1 MDIRD
6 KVCKIFEYLL
16 AVKNLNETVI
26 RNIEE
31 YDEVIWQK
39 DLPDYEGCFLNGS
52 GKYKEA
58 WLEVHKQELP
68 PVPQLPAIL
77 NEWVTYWPDPEKE
90 PIVKKQ
96 IPRKGKVPGK
106 QEISNRNSL
115 YYNDPLLFEKDEM
128 DYENFEDDPKR
139 VEVFKEWIEN
149 AWRPWVNKAL
159 PKKRIQ
165 KLYTKLF
172 TLHQRI
178 QREGE
183 DVELAWGH
191 GLLTWGVNGFKIK
204 RPVLVTP
211 LELQFDAKNGIFI
224 LLPTSKG
231 TYLEIDMLNS
241 FEIPYIKRLQE
252 LELEI
257 PKAEINVWDKES
269 INPLLKEIVHTIN
282 PEGIYSEEDFPSQNI
297 QEIPVITYSPVIF
310 LRRTS
315 GRIWHAELI
324 TAIDKIRSGYPIPD
338 TIKLLATDDLEEYRK
353 ECETNSNQDNWD
365 SVGEDLLFPLP
376 VNNEQKLIAQKL
388 VVSPGVVVQ
397 GPPGTGKSH
406 TIANLICHLLA
417 HGKRVLVT
425 SEKERA
431 LRVLRDKIPEEIR
444 HLCVS
449 VLGGDYASV
458 KELENSIENITE
470 NIDSYDPQFLKRE
483 IERLRNELYETR
495 KKKTR
500 YQNLIKQAGELENKK
515 VSIGNREMT
524 PLEIAKWL
532 KENIEYNWMPD
543 SIRIDQECPLSE
555 AEIRKFFELA
565 GKLRTSDKESL
576 GKKRPK
582 TSELPDPHIFN
593 ENVLNIISIE
603 QQIAEKSNY
612 IKDWNVSQHVY
623 NELDTY
629 KQKILSII
637 NELKELNEPWIQFI
651 MKDSISG
658 GDRKELWKVL
668 VQESRDRIKQI
679 KNLDMELIEHEIAFS
694 EDIDFAIAKEDL
706 KVLKEK
712 LKGVKQISWFFKNI
726 TGRKY
731 AYLMDKSKI
740 SLDGHEIK
748 NENDVDIIIKYIEKN
763 EIKNKLILKWNNIMK
778 DIGGPQLSN
787 SIPRFSFYVEELIDK
802 IEKGLQWNDKVVKPL
817 QEFLKSLGIPETP
830 AWTDVKW
837 FEKLYKGMEVLE
849 LKKKWND
856 ANAFF
861 DRLKTLLIRG
871 KESNN
876 AHPSWISLLN
886 ACETKDT
893 ELWSKEY
900 WEIARLEGLEEDYNV
915 YSSLKDRLEA
925 VAPKWVRMIIEQ
937 GGQGEPL
944 IPPDDWKLAW
954 QWRQCDTY
962 LKDLEET
969 TNIEKFEELLKEEEK
984 KESHILRELV
994 AKSTWL
1000 AQIERTT
1007 YEQKKS
1013 LHAFVQAVRKIGKGT
1028 GKYANM
1034 YRKEARE
1041 EMQICK
1047 GAIPVWIMPI
1057 QKIIENIKLTD
1068 DLFDVIIVDESSQSN
1083 LFALC
1088 ALLRAK
1094 KAVIVGDD
1102 NQISPESIGINVE
1115 EVHQLIERY
1124 LSGIIPHANRFELT
1138 TSFYDIANQIFEN
1151 KVVLKEHFRSVP
1163 EIIQFSNDFMYE
1175 GKIIPL
1181 RLPMSHEIFEP
1192 PVSAIFVEEG
1202 FVEEHTTKVINK
1214 PEAEAI
1220 VKHIVKL
1227 CSDPKYNGKT
1237 MGVISLQGDDQAEL
1251 IEELLREAIGEKEM
1265 VERKLICGDAYFFQ
1279 GDERDII
1286 FLSMVVAPNVRFRAL
1301 TKRSD
1306 YQRFNVAASR
1316 ARDQMFLFHSVQLKD
1331 INNPECARYRL
1342 LKYCQNPYRV
1352 QQKIDEVKHLFE
1364 SKFEEDVY
1372 RIICARGY
1380 RVIPQVKVANL
1391 GKRIDLVVE
1400 GIRNRLAIE
1409 CDGDKWHGID
1419 KWEEDIERQRILERV
1434 GWTFWRVRGSVFY
1447 RDPEKAMASL
1457 WRKLDEMGIKPIE

>member
-16 AVKNLNETVI
+16 AVKNLNETVV
-26 RNIEE
+26 RNIEQ

-52 GKYKEA
+52 GEYKEA
-58 WLEVHKQELP
+58 WLEVHKQNLP
-68 PVPQLPAIL
+68 PVPQLPEIL
-77 NEWVTYWPDPEKE
+77 SNWVTYWPDPERE
-90 PIVKKQ
+90 PIIKKQ
-96 IPRKGKVPGK
+96 IHKEGKITEK
-106 QEISNRNSL
+106 QEVSDDSL
-115 YYNDPLLFEKDEM
+115 WWGKDKIY
-128 DYENFEDDPKR
+128 YENFEDDPKR
-139 VEVFKEWIEN
+139 VEAFNEWIEN
-149 AWRPWVNKAL
+149 VWRPWVNEAL

-165 KLYTKLF
+165 KLYIKLF
-172 TLHQRI
+172 TIHQRI

-191 GLLTWGVNGFKIK
+191 GLLTWNVNGFKVK

-231 TYLEIDMLNS
+231 TYLETDMLNN
-241 FEIPYIKRLQE
+241 IDLPYIKRLQE
-252 LELEI
+252 MELEI
-257 PKAEINVWDKES
+257 QQAEINVWDKES
-269 INPLLKEIVHTIN
+269 IEPLLKEIAHTIN
-282 PEGIYSEEDFPSQNI
+282 PEGIYSDEDFPSKNI
-297 QEIPVITYSPVIF
+297 WEVPVITYSPVIF
-310 LRRTS
+310 LRKTS
-315 GRIWHAELI
+315 GRIWYTELI
-324 TAIDKIRSGYPIPD
+324 TAIDKIKNGYPIPK
-338 TIKLLATDDLEEYRK
+338 TIKLLAVDNLEECKK
-353 ECETNSNQDNWD
+353 EDDANNNQDNWD

-388 VVSPGVVVQ
+388 AVSPGVVVQ

-449 VLGGDYASV
+449 VLGGDSASV

-470 NIDSYDPQFLKRE
+470 NIDSYDPQLLKRE

-515 VSIGNREMT
+515 VSIGNCEMT

-532 KENIEYNWMPD
+532 KENVEHNWIPD
-543 SIRIDQECPLSE
+543 SIRIDQKCPLSE
-555 AEIRKFFELA
+555 AEVKKFFELA

-576 GKKRPK
+576 EKKRPK

-593 ENVLNIISIE
+593 ENVLNIRTLE
-603 QQIAEKSNY
+603 HQIAEKFNF

-623 NELDTY
+623 NEVDTY

-668 VQESRDRIKQI
+668 AQESRDRIKQI
-679 KNLDMELIEHEIAFS
+679 KNLDMELIEHEIVFS
-694 EDIDFAIAKEDL
+694 EDIDPTVAKENL

-712 LKGVKQISWFFKNI
+712 LKDVKQISWFFKNI

-731 AYLMDKSKI
+731 GYLMDKSKI
-740 SLDGHEIK
+740 SLDGHEIR
-748 NENDVDIIIKYIEKN
+748 NENDADVIIKYIEKN

-778 DIGGPQLSN
+778 DIGGLQLSD

-817 QEFLKSLGIPETP
+817 QEFLNGLGFPETP
-830 AWTDVKW
+830 AWTDIKW

-871 KESNN
+871 KELNN
-876 AHPSWISLLN
+876 AHPSWINLLN
-886 ACETKDT
+886 ACEAKDT
-893 ELWSKEY
+893 ELWNKEY
-900 WEIARLEGLEEDYNV
+900 WEIVRLEGLEEDYNV
-915 YSSLKDRLEA
+915 YLSLKDRLEE

-962 LKDLEET
+962 LKELEET

-984 KESHILRELV
+984 KESCILRELV

-1057 QKIIENIKLTD
+1057 QNIIENIKLTD

-1102 NQISPESIGINVE
+1102 NQISPESIGINVG
-1115 EVHQLIERY
+1115 EVHQLIQRY
-1124 LSGIIPHANRFELT
+1124 LAGIVPHASRFELT
-1138 TSFYDIANQIFEN
+1138 TSLYDIANQIFES
-1151 KVVLKEHFRSVP
+1151 KIVLKEHFRSVP
-1163 EIIQFSNDFMYE
+1163 EIIQFTNDLMYE

-1181 RLPMSHEIFEP
+1181 RLPMSNEIFEP

-1220 VKHIVKL
+1220 VRHIVKL

-1237 MGVISLQGDDQAEL
+1237 MGVISLQGDYQAEL

-1286 FLSMVVAPNVRFRAL
+1286 FLSMVIAPNVRFRAL

-1316 ARDQMFLFHSVQLKD
+1316 TRDQMFLFHSVQLKD

-1372 RIICARGY
+1372 RIIYARGY

-1391 GKRIDLVVE
+1391 GKRIDIVIE
-1400 GIRNRLAIE
+1400 GIRNRLAVE

-1457 WRKLDEMGIKPIE
+1457 WKKLDEMGIKPVE

>member
-1 MDIRD
+1 MGINN

-16 AVKNLNETVI
+16 AVKNLNDIVI
-26 RNIEE
+26 RNIEQ

-39 DLPDYEGCFLNGS
+39 DLPEYEGCFLNGS

-68 PVPQLPAIL
+68 PVPQLPKIL
-77 NEWVTYWPDPEKE
+77 SDWVTYCADPEKE
-90 PIVKKQ
+90 PVVKEQ
-96 IPRKGKVPGK
+96 IPK
-106 QEISNRNSL
+106 
-115 YYNDPLLFEKDEM
+115 KDKA
-128 DYENFEDDPKR
+128 DYENFEDDPER
-139 VEVFKEWIEN
+139 VKVFKEWKEN
-149 AWRPWVNKAL
+149 VWIPWKNEAL
-159 PKKRIQ
+159 PKKRIK

-172 TLHQRI
+172 AIHQRI

-191 GLLTWGVNGFKIK
+191 GILLWNVNGFKIK

-211 LELQFDAKNGIFI
+211 LELQFDAKNGIFM

-231 TYLEIDMLNS
+231 TYLETDMLNN
-241 FEIPYIKRLQE
+241 IDLPYIKSLQQME
-252 LELEI
+252 PEI
-257 PKAEINVWDKES
+257 QNAEINVWDKES
-269 INPLLKEIVHTIN
+269 IEPILKEIVHTIN
-282 PEGIYSEEDFPSQNI
+282 PGGIYSDEDFPLQNI
-297 QEIPVITYSPVIF
+297 KEVPVISYSPVIF
-310 LRRTS
+310 LRKTS
-315 GRIWHAELI
+315 GRIWQKELI
-324 TAIDKIRSGYPIPD
+324 TVIDKIRSDYPIPE
-338 TIKLLATDDLEEYRK
+338 TIKRLAVDDLEECKK
-353 ECETNSNQDNWD
+353 EDETNNNQDNWE
-365 SVGEDLLFPLP
+365 SIGENLLFPLP
-376 VNNEQKLIAQKL
+376 VNNEQKLIAKKL
-388 VVSPGVVVQ
+388 AKSPGVVVQ

-449 VLGGDYASV
+449 VLGGDSASV
-458 KELENSIENITE
+458 KELESSIENITE
-470 NIDSYDPQFLKRE
+470 NIDSYDPQILKKE
-483 IERLRNELYETR
+483 VERLRNELYETR

-500 YQNLIKQAGELENKK
+500 YQNLIKQAGELESKK
-515 VSIGNREMT
+515 VRIGNCEMT

-532 KENIEYNWMPD
+532 KENAKHNWMPD
-543 SIRIDQECPLSE
+543 SIKIDQECPLSE
-555 AEIRKFFELA
+555 AELRKFFELS

-576 GKKRPK
+576 EKKRPK
-582 TSELPDPHIFN
+582 VSELPDSHIFN
-593 ENVLNIISIE
+593 ENVLKIRTLE
-603 QQIAEKSNY
+603 QQITEKFDY
-612 IKDWNVSQHVY
+612 IKEWNVSQNVY
-623 NELDTY
+623 DQVDAY

-637 NELKELNEPWIQFI
+637 NELKELNQPWMQFI

-658 GDRKELWKVL
+658 GDSKKLWKVL
-668 VQESRDRIKQI
+668 IQESRDIIKQI
-679 KNLDMELIEHEIAFS
+679 KNLDMELIEHEIVFS
-694 EDIDFAIAKEDL
+694 EDIDPTVAKENL
-706 KVLKEK
+706 KVLREK
-712 LKGVKQISWFFKNI
+712 LKGVRQMSWFFKNI

-731 AYLMDKSKI
+731 MYLMDKNKI
-740 SLDGHEIK
+740 SLDGHEIR
-748 NENDVDIIIKYIEKN
+748 NENDVGIVIKYIEKN

-778 DIGGPQLSN
+778 DIGGPQLSD
-787 SIPRFSFYVEELIDK
+787 SIPRFSFYVEELINK
-802 IEKGLQWNDKVVKPL
+802 IEKGLQWDDKVVKPL
-817 QEFLKSLGIPETP
+817 QEFLNALGIKETP
-830 AWTDVKW
+830 AWTDIKW
-837 FEKLYKGMEVLE
+837 FEKLYNGIEVPE
-849 LKKKWND
+849 LKKKLND
-856 ANAFF
+856 ANEFF
-861 DRLKTLLIRG
+861 ESLKILLIGG

-876 AHPSWISLLN
+876 AHPSWINLLN
-886 ACETKDT
+886 ACEAKDT
-893 ELWSKEY
+893 ELWDKEY
-900 WEIARLEGLEEDYNV
+900 WEVVRLEGLEEDYNV
-915 YSSLKDRLEA
+915 YLNLKDRLEEI
-925 VAPKWVRMIIEQ
+925 APKWVKMIIEQ

-962 LKDLEET
+962 LKELEEK

-984 KESHILRELV
+984 NESHILRELV

-1007 YEQKKS
+1007 YGQKKS
-1013 LHAFVQAVRKIGKGT
+1013 LHAFVQAVRKVGKGT

-1034 YRKEARE
+1034 YRKEVME

-1047 GAIPVWIMPI
+1047 EAIPVWIMPI
-1057 QKIIENIKLTD
+1057 QKIIENIKLTN

-1102 NQISPESIGINVE
+1102 NQISPESIGVNVG
-1115 EVHQLIERY
+1115 EVHQLIQHY
-1124 LSGIIPHANRFELT
+1124 LEGIVPHASRFELT
-1138 TSFYDIANQIFEN
+1138 TSLYDIANQILES

-1163 EIIQFSNDFMYE
+1163 EIIQFSNDFMYG

-1202 FVEEHTTKVINK
+1202 FVEEHTTNKLINR
-1214 PEAEAI
+1214 PEAKAI
-1220 VKHIVKL
+1220 VKHIEKL

-1237 MGVISLQGDDQAEL
+1237 MGVISLQGDAQAVL

-1286 FLSMVVAPNVRFRAL
+1286 FLSMVIAPNVRFRAL

-1316 ARDQMFLFHSVQLKD
+1316 ARDQMFLFHSVQLED

-1342 LKYCQNPYRV
+1342 LQYCQNPNRV

-1372 RIICARGY
+1372 RIICTRGY

-1434 GWTFWRVRGSVFY
+1434 GWTFWRVRGSEFY

-1457 WRKLDEMGIKPIE
+1457 WKKLDEMGIKPIE